1 MSSGPAPASD
11 VETSQPPAADLET
24 DEAVEVPVPQ
34 DQAGID
40 ELRLEIDAIDAE
52 LVRLIQRR
60 TAISHAIGTAR
71 KSLGGPRIVYSREMA
86 ILERFRS
93 LGPGGHRP
101 GHDAALDGPGPP
113 RPQIAPP
120 PVALINYDG
129 ADEVVDSC
137 PTSPKS
143 TQLISAVE
151 VDQRGGS

>member
-93 LGPGGHRP
+93 LGPAGTDLGMMLLSM
-101 GHDAALDGPGPP
+101 G
-113 RPQIAPP
+113 
-120 PVALINYDG
+120 
-129 ADEVVDSC
+129 
-137 PTSPKS
+137 
-143 TQLISAVE
+143 
-151 VDQRGGS
+151 RGRLGRK